1 MTGASYHDAN
11 GNAGAAFTG
20 PSLEVNTQGPS
31 VTGITLGSALLDGS
45 TPSTTIT
52 VNFSEKVT
60 DFVGSDLVLPAGVTL
75 SNGVLAANGLSFT
88 ATLTAGANIADET
101 QAIAV
106 TGASYHDA
114 NGNAGAAF
122 AGPSLE
128 VNTQGP
134 SVTGITLGS
143 ALLDGSTPSTT
154 ITVNF
159 SEKVTDFIGT
169 DLVLPA
175 GVTLSN
181 GVLAANGL
189 SFTATLT
196 AGANIADETRA
207 VTVTGGSYHDANGNA
222 GAAFTGPSLEVNTQG
237 PSVTGIT
244 LGSALL
250 DGSTPST
257 TITVNFSEKVTD
269 FVGTDLVLPAGV
281 TLSNGVLAANGL
293 SFTATLTAGANIA
306 DETRAVTVTGGSYH
320 DANGNAGAAFTG
332 PSLEVNTQ
340 GPSVTGI
347 TLGSALLDGSTP
359 STTIT
364 VNFSEKVT
372 DFIGTD
378 LVLPAGVTLSNG
390 VLAANGLSFTATLT
404 AGANIADET
413 QAIAVT
419 GGSYH
424 DANGNAGAAFTGP
437 SLEVN
442 TLPVLTVGV
451 SSRRQ
456 SSRSGR
462 PDPGRDSDRRR

>member
-1 MTGASYHDAN
+1 M
-11 GNAGAAFTG
+11 
-20 PSLEVNTQGPS
+20 
-31 VTGITLGSALLDGS
+31 
-45 TPSTTIT
+45 
-52 VNFSEKVT
+52 NFSEKVT
-60 DFVGSDLVLPAGVTL
+60 DFVGTDLVLPAGVTL

-122 AGPSLE
+122 
-128 VNTQGP
+128 
-134 SVTGITLGS
+134 
-143 ALLDGSTPSTT
+143 
-154 ITVNF
+154 
-159 SEKVTDFIGT
+159 
-169 DLVLPA
+169 
-175 GVTLSN
+175 
-181 GVLAANGL
+181 
-189 SFTATLT
+189 
-196 AGANIADETRA
+196 
-207 VTVTGGSYHDANGNA
+207 
-222 GAAFTGPSLEVNTQG
+222 TGPSLEVNTQA

-306 DETRAVTVTGGSYH
+306 DET
-320 DANGNAGAAFTG
+320 
-332 PSLEVNTQ
+332 
-340 GPSVTGI
+340 
-347 TLGSALLDGSTP
+347 
-359 STTIT
+359 
-364 VNFSEKVT
+364 
-372 DFIGTD
+372 
-378 LVLPAGVTLSNG
+378 
-390 VLAANGLSFTATLT
+390 
-404 AGANIADET
+404 

-419 GGSYH
+419 GASYH

-451 SSRRQ
+451 SVVGNLPVQEGQTLVATATISNDPADVGATINYQWQ
-456 SSRSGR
+456 SSSDGGLTWVNVGGALSGGFSGALSSFLQLTEGEEGQQFRVQGSFTDSGGQLITATSSPTVAVADVTPVITTPVDQSAIAADDLSIVRWHPTYDDTISQAPLFCATVLPMAFPLPSPISRWAAHGQNSTAMRCCGRR
-462 PDPGRDSDRRR
+462 PCSRQVLRQARRELAMSTLSQF